1 MSSTVNQPFLIFLQ
15 DMSNRELEFFCS
27 VILIIYGINFWYGK
41 RENQMIAYEWLGLV
55 KQVLADNFSKIGSN
69 NAVKGI
75 KDVVFE

>member
-1 MSSTVNQPFLIFLQ
+1 
-15 DMSNRELEFFCS
+15 MSNRELEFFCS

-41 RENQMIAYEWLGLV
+41 CDNQKIAHEWLGLV

-69 NAVKGI
+69 NAVSGI